1 VRSTVPVGGGCSPL
15 FRLYHTNTMK
25 TRIFLVIGLMTLPQ
39 LSATAEPQI
48 NVSGSAEVKVA
59 PDEVDL
65 NVGVETRHESLNEA
79 KRQNDERVSK
89 ALEFLKH
96 NGVKDKD
103 VQTDYIMIEP
113 LYDPNAGVDPRTGLP
128 LPGYDKHKLLVEPV
142 YYLVRKS
149 IGIKLNNI
157 SSFDMVLSGLITN
170 GVNHVHRI
178 DFRTSELRKYKDKA
192 RAMAI
197 QAAKEKAEAMASEL
211 GVKVGKPYS
220 INVNDWSGWS
230 GWSPQSTWGYGGG
243 GGGTFQNVSQNAG
256 GGTEK
261 TGATFAVGQ
270 ISVSANVNVTFLIQ

>member
-1 VRSTVPVGGGCSPL
+1 
-15 FRLYHTNTMK
+15 M
-25 TRIFLVIGLMTLPQ
+25 IGLVTLPL
-39 LSATAEPQI
+39 LSATAQWRQEPPQI

-65 NVGVETRHESLNEA
+65 SVGVETRQESLGEA

-89 ALEFLKH
+89 ALDFLRH

-103 VQTDYIMIEP
+103 IQTDYIIIEP
-113 LYDPNAGVDPRTGLP
+113 VYDPNAGIDPRTGLP
-128 LPGYDKHKLLVEPV
+128 LPAYDQHRSLVEPV

-149 IGIKLNNI
+149 IGITLTNI
-157 SSFDMVLSGLITN
+157 SSFDVVLSGLITN

-197 QAAKEKAEAMASEL
+197 QAAKEKAEAMATEL
-211 GVKVGKPYS
+211 GVKVGKPYN

-230 GWSPQSTWGYGGG
+230 GWSPQSAWGYGGGGG
-243 GGGTFQNVSQNAG
+243 GGGTFQNVSQNVG
-256 GGTEK
+256 GGTEGA
-261 TGATFAVGQ
+261 GATFAVGQ
-270 ISVSANVNVTFLIQ
+270 ISVSATVNVSFLIQ